1 MLRLEENRMKRILG
15 TSLFP
20 PATDLAVLVLRVVVG
35 TSLFLRHGV
44 EKLVGFSAMASHF
57 PDPIHIGATASLV
70 VALISDSICSLLV
83 AIGLATRWTA
93 LFIFCNIAVAWAFV
107 HHFQF
112 FGRSGDH
119 GELIVIYLA
128 VMAALFLTGG
138 GKFSLDHLLSRVS
151 SSKELPAR
159 QPVAAIDQQD

>member
-1 MLRLEENRMKRILG
+1 MKKILG

-20 PATDLAVLVLRVVVG
+20 PAADLAILVLRVVVG
-35 TSLFLRHGV
+35 TSIFLRHGV
-44 EKLVGFSAMASHF
+44 EKLANFPAMSAHF
-57 PDPIHIGATASLV
+57 PDPIHIGGPASLV

-83 AIGLATRWTA
+83 AMGLATRWAA
-93 LFIFCNIAVAWAFV
+93 LYVFCNIAVAWVFV

-112 FGRSGDH
+112 FGRTGDH

-138 GKFSLDHLLSRVS
+138 GKFSLDHLLGGRPS
-151 SSKELPAR
+151 SQETHTGDPVVTMDR
-159 QPVAAIDQQD
+159 QS